1 MGFNYLAI
9 FNANQ
14 NKITFMK
21 NTGSLLIALLFVSFA
36 FAQSEKEKV
45 LTTVDKN
52 TIQGHIYFLADD
64 LLKGRETGTAENKIA
79 ASYLANTL
87 RSYGVKPNP
96 MTGTYYQEVNLL
108 KVEPP
113 KRMTLSIDGKE
124 VKQKVALQTNKINF
138 MGDAVFLGYG
148 LEEDYKGKDVRKKMV
163 VVKGGGPDNSSP
175 RGAFGLRSQKAELAK
190 NAGAA
195 GVIEL
200 IKTDNEI
207 WSFIDH
213 NFNAPSLEVAKNK
226 EDYAKEKSQMA
237 YLWIQD
243 EYGSIA
249 KEMETGKHPVKLSMD
264 DSNRYEVKSQ
274 NVIGV
279 VEGSDPVLKN
289 EYIIYSA
296 HYDHVGIGTPDETG
310 DVIYNGARDNAVGT
324 TTVLSMAQSLAKYP
338 TKRSALFILFTGEEK
353 GLLGSKYY
361 VENPVL
367 PLRQMVYCFNSDN
380 AGYNDTS
387 LATIIGLPRTTAEK
401 NIKDAVAAFGLT
413 AIDDPAPEQGL
424 FDRSD
429 NVNFAAKGIPAPTF
443 SLGFRSFDG
452 DVTKYYH
459 QPSDHADNMDY
470 DYLEKFFRAYVL
482 AGRMIANDPI
492 TPKWTAGDKYEK
504 AAQKLYNK

>member
-1 MGFNYLAI
+1 
-9 FNANQ
+9 
-14 NKITFMK
+14 
-21 NTGSLLIALLFVSFA
+21 
-36 FAQSEKEKV
+36 
-45 LTTVDKN
+45 
-52 TIQGHIYFLADD
+52 
-64 LLKGRETGTAENKIA
+64 
-79 ASYLANTL
+79 
-87 RSYGVKPNP
+87 
-96 MTGTYYQEVNLL
+96 
-108 KVEPP
+108 
-113 KRMTLSIDGKE
+113 
-124 VKQKVALQTNKINF
+124 
-138 MGDAVFLGYG
+138 
-148 LEEDYKGKDVRKKMV
+148 
-163 VVKGGGPDNSSP
+163 
-175 RGAFGLRSQKAELAK
+175 
-190 NAGAA
+190 
-195 GVIEL
+195 
-200 IKTDNEI
+200 
-207 WSFIDH
+207 
-213 NFNAPSLEVAKNK
+213 
-226 EDYAKEKSQMA
+226 
-237 YLWIQD
+237 
-243 EYGSIA
+243 
-249 KEMETGKHPVKLSMD
+249 
-264 DSNRYEVKSQ
+264 
-274 NVIGV
+274 
-279 VEGSDPVLKN
+279 
-289 EYIIYSA
+289 
-296 HYDHVGIGTPDETG
+296 
-310 DVIYNGARDNAVGT
+310 
-324 TTVLSMAQSLAKYP
+324 MAQSLAKYP

-459 QPSDHADNMDY
+459 QPSDHADTMDY